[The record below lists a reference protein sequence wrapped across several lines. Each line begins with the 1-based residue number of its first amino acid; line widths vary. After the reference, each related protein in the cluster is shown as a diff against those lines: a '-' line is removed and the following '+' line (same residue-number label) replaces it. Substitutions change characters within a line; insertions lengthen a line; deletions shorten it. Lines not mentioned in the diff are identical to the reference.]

1 MPTASCGVAAAEE
14 NGMTIDD
21 LFDSSEFM
29 GLDIDD
35 NEISVSN
42 QQVFEGMDEMGC
54 RGLVDTGS
62 NTINAGGSSPPVILT
77 YNIPWILMANCLA
90 ASGISLGVPS
100 MAGNRSTRLIITCS
114 SSSTLGVTWSC
125 LSWRMARLNS
135 F

>member
-1 MPTASCGVAAAEE
+1 MPTASCGVAAAAEE

-54 RGLVDTGS
+54 RG
-62 NTINAGGSSPPVILT
+62 
-77 YNIPWILMANCLA
+77 
-90 ASGISLGVPS
+90 
-100 MAGNRSTRLIITCS
+100 
-114 SSSTLGVTWSC
+114 
-125 LSWRMARLNS
+125 
-135 F
+135 

>member
-1 MPTASCGVAAAEE
+1 MAPHANPWMPTASCGVAAAAEE

-54 RGLVDTGS
+54 RG
-62 NTINAGGSSPPVILT
+62 
-77 YNIPWILMANCLA
+77 
-90 ASGISLGVPS
+90 
-100 MAGNRSTRLIITCS
+100 
-114 SSSTLGVTWSC
+114 
-125 LSWRMARLNS
+125 
-135 F
+135 